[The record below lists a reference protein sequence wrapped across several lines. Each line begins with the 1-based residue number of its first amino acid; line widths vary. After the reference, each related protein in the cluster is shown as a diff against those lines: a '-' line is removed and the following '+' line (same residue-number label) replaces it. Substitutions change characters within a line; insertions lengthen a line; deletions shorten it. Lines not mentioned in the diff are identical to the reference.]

1 MEDPVLGPVRM
12 QNLIGRLSAAPGR
25 VRSTGPSLGEHN
37 AEILCGLIGYGEAET
52 RRMAG
57 EGVISSA

>member
-1 MEDPVLGPVRM
+1 M

-25 VRSTGPSLGEHN
+25 VRSAGPSLGEHS
-37 AEILCGLIGYGEAET
+37 AEILCELIGYGEAET
-52 RRMAG
+52 RRMAE